1 MEEEQT
7 LIDSKSSFSAKSEEI
22 SQIELNP
29 LPKTMDLENP
39 SPDSAKSDENVG
51 GSITITP
58 ESVQVPA
65 IDETLEFGEIEGNVR
80 NENPVVGCC
89 KSSDTVE
96 NDTQVNK
103 NIEENR
109 EINQIE
115 TPVFSCSE
123 KEECN
128 TEKRE
133 EFENILCDEIL
144 DSSGKDVGK
153 FRGPNCMEE
162 EKDEEVECSRF
173 YGRRVTQR
181 RSDFVN
187 EGFKWSEPEPCPV
200 GAGLSN
206 LGSTCF
212 LNAIMQCFTHTVP
225 LVEGILS
232 MKHDASSHGKDEF
245 CVLCAVRD
253 QIEQSLKYSGKI
265 LSPYNLVDN
274 LNYISSFFRRYQQ
287 EDAHEFLQCLLDKL
301 DDNWSK
307 HDSNVKKLSPSHDS
321 LVKQIFGGRLVSQL
335 HCCKCGH
342 NSDSYEPVIDLSLE
356 IDDVDDLESAF
367 RSFTKVEN
375 LEDTSNCDNCKE
387 KVQREKQ
394 LLLDRT
400 PAIAA
405 LHLKR
410 FKSDGEKIDRMVKYP
425 LELEL
430 DSYTKDPKV
439 DDENLK
445 YELYGFVVHVG
456 SSSTSGHYYSYIRTS
471 PDAWYR
477 FDDSKVSRVS
487 EETALNQEAYILFYA
502 RKGTPWFSSLLEQ
515 WKTNLEEKSNT
526 SPKSVLD
533 RTDVTNSVTRVDP
546 LSWVSLAEFDEDDSV
561 AVQESTGAS
570 TCLRYG
576 DDVVRENLKN
586 ESTRTGLETCSLST
600 GATTCLRYSADVMK
614 EHVRVDTARTGC
626 SENNLSFKSKYDH
639 EIIRSPSPA
648 PGSPDIYADADEKPD
663 AEPTFKIPVGHLK
676 VEEKATLSGKRK
688 AKQDSERKEAAK
700 YLKFS
705 SMPIGRRQL
714 LMAAI
719 SPDSS
724 SKKKP
729 KQSSMTHQEKH
740 PKVGPKHPL
749 RTLAAS
755 V

>member
-1 MEEEQT
+1 MEQQQT
-7 LIDSKSSFSAKSEEI
+7 LIPSKSSFLAKSDEI
-22 SQIELNP
+22 SQIDSNP

-39 SPDSAKSDENVG
+39 SPDLAKSDENVG
-51 GSITITP
+51 GSVTITP

-65 IDETLEFGEIEGNVR
+65 IDKTLEIGEIEGNVR
-80 NENPVVGCC
+80 NKNPEENQEINPIENPVF
-89 KSSDTVE
+89 SSG
-96 NDTQVNK
+96 K
-103 NIEENR
+103 A
-109 EINQIE
+109 
-115 TPVFSCSE
+115 
-123 KEECN
+123 ECN
-128 TEKRE
+128 AEKGE
-133 EFENILCDEIL
+133 EFENILCDETL
-144 DSSGKDVGK
+144 DSSGDGDQFLLKDVGK
-153 FRGPNCMEE
+153 FRRPNCTDKEE
-162 EKDEEVECSRF
+162 EDEEVDCSRF
-173 YGRRVTQR
+173 YGRRVVQKR
-181 RSDFVN
+181 NDFVN
-187 EGFKWSEPEPCPV
+187 QGFKWSEPEPCPV

-225 LVEGILS
+225 LVEGLQS

-245 CVLCAVRD
+245 CVLCAVTD

-265 LSPYNLVDN
+265 ISPYNLVDN
-274 LNYISSFFRRYQQ
+274 LNHISSFFRRYQQ

-307 HDSNVKKLSPSHDS
+307 HESDVKKLLPSHDS
-321 LVKQIFGGRLVSQL
+321 LVKQVFGGRLVSQL
-335 HCCKCGH
+335 HCCNCGH
-342 NSDSYEPVIDLSLE
+342 NSVSYEPVIDLSLE

-375 LEDTSNCDNCKE
+375 LEDASNCDNCKE
-387 KVQREKQ
+387 KVQRKKQ

-405 LHLKR
+405 FHLKR

-430 DSYTKDPKV
+430 DSYTKDPRV
-439 DDENLK
+439 DNEDLK

-487 EETALNQEAYILFYA
+487 EETALRQEAYILFYA

-515 WKTNLEEKSNT
+515 WKANLEEKSNT

-533 RTDVTNSVTRVDP
+533 RSDVTNSVTYVKP
-546 LSWVSLAEFDEDDSV
+546 LNCVRLDEDDSV
-561 AVQESTGAS
+561 AVKESTGASTCLTYGDDVMRENLKNETARTGLVPCSLSTGAS
-570 TCLRYG
+570 TCLRYS
-576 DDVVRENLKN
+576 D
-586 ESTRTGLETCSLST
+586 
-600 GATTCLRYSADVMK
+600 DVMK
-614 EHVRVDTARTGC
+614 ENVKDDTVRTGC
-626 SENNLSFKSKYDH
+626 SVNNLFCNPKYDH

-648 PGSPDIYADADEKPD
+648 SGSPDIYADADEAPD
-663 AEPTFKIPVGHLK
+663 AEVTFKIPVAHLK
-676 VEEKATLSGKRK
+676 VEEKSTHSGKRK

-719 SPDSS
+719 SSDSS
-724 SKKKP
+724 NKKKP
-729 KQSSMTHQEKH
+729 KPTPTPTMHQEKR
-740 PKVGPKHPL
+740 PKVGPKHPF
-749 RTLAAS
+749 RTLTAS